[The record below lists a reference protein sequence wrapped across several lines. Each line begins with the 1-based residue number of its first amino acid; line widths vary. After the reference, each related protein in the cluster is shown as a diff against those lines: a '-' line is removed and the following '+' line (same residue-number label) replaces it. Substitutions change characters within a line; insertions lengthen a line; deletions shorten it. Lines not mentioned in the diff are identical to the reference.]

1 MTALRAPDLTA
12 LAAVVGQTDGRIDY
26 IAGGTD
32 LIIERQGSPWANLIV
47 DISQTVGL
55 DRIEAD
61 AGFLRIGAGVTIAR
75 LIEDPLIGQTA
86 PMLARAAAQFGSVQI
101 RNRATLGGNIAG
113 AMPAADLLPV
123 LKCHAVKV
131 EIQRRSGVREVL
143 DFDAV
148 VLGRGQTCL
157 GNGDL
162 ILAVHLP
169 LAEAT
174 GRISAFV
181 KLGPRQAVTICT
193 EKMLWHGDRIRMR
206 PSDSGMA
213 TQVWFSIAQ
222 WCVLGVET
230 VLVTTRS
237 ASAKAA
243 SVWPK
248 AKPLSSARCAPPSFS
263 SLSSSASAAA
273 VVRKAGSGSY
283 STTISAAAARAACGV
298 SATTAAT
305 LSPTWRRIC
314 GNIRSSSGSS

>member
-1 MTALRAPDLTA
+1 MMALRVADLTA
-12 LAAVVGQTDGRIDY
+12 LASVLQQSGGRIDY

-32 LIIERQGSPWANLIV
+32 LIIERQGTPWANLIV

-86 PMLARAAAQFGSVQI
+86 PMLARAAAQFGSAQI

-181 KLGPRQAVTICT
+181 KLGPRQAVTIAC
-193 EKMLWHGDRIRMR
+193 LNLAALADY
-206 PSDSGMA
+206 GMA
-213 TQVWFSIAQ
+213 SNRLRDVRIVAGALAPVPLRLEAVEA
-222 WCVLGVET
+222 VLRDRPVDQALVADFLHALGQT
-230 VLVTTRS
+230 VDS
-237 ASAKAA
+237 AIPGRASQPYKRQAILGLGLDLLGDLFGRVFDCPIGMGQSA
-243 SVWPK
+243 
-248 AKPLSSARCAPPSFS
+248 
-263 SLSSSASAAA
+263 
-273 VVRKAGSGSY
+273 
-283 STTISAAAARAACGV
+283 
-298 SATTAAT
+298 
-305 LSPTWRRIC
+305 
-314 GNIRSSSGSS
+314 